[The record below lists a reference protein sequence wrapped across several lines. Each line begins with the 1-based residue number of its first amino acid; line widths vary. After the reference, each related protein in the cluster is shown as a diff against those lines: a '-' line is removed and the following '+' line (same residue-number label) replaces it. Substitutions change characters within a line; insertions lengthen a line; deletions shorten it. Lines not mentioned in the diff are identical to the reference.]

1 MGHEGIFTRTTIP
14 LQTLLKNE
22 KEGYSVFHGF
32 CSEKGI
38 WEFGRLELVQL
49 FSIEKLALYVEVHIV
64 ECFLVGLSCCRQ
76 EMEQGD
82 SGGVSKGFSC
92 FWVG

>member
-1 MGHEGIFTRTTIP
+1 MLRASDLLRLKVSDV

-38 WEFGRLELVQL
+38 WAFGELRLVQL
-49 FSIEKLALYVEVHIV
+49 FSIEKLALYGQVHIA
-64 ECFLVGLSCCRQ
+64 ECFLVGLSQDGQ
-76 EMEQGD
+76 ELEQ
-82 SGGVSKGFSC
+82 
-92 FWVG
+92 